1 MLSNAAPT
9 HYTIS
14 ANRRAPDVKSW
25 RVKFPRKIRGLQ
37 ALQAGNPNELARGL
51 REEVVWAASHATC
64 SHLQNSSKIEIRTHR
79 FLPPTKPMGFAK
91 AAPVVSRS
99 LDHKEDA
106 QESVIEALIVDANRR
121 RPLGRKGSDSSGRP
135 P

>member
-1 MLSNAAPT
+1 
-9 HYTIS
+9 
-14 ANRRAPDVKSW
+14 
-25 RVKFPRKIRGLQ
+25 
-37 ALQAGNPNELARGL
+37 
-51 REEVVWAASHATC
+51 
-64 SHLQNSSKIEIRTHR
+64 
-79 FLPPTKPMGFAK
+79 MGFAK

>member
-1 MLSNAAPT
+1 MPPVRT
-9 HYTIS
+9 Y
-14 ANRRAPDVKSW
+14 
-25 RVKFPRKIRGLQ
+25 KIRRKSKF
-37 ALQAGNPNELARGL
+37 ELIVFCL
-51 REEVVWAASHATC
+51 R
-64 SHLQNSSKIEIRTHR
+64 
-79 FLPPTKPMGFAK
+79 TKPMGFAK